1 MKGFINII
9 GIIFIAAT
17 AIMLLFN
24 YSVQAYK
31 KESVVTAM
39 LESAKVA
46 VVESQDHA
54 SRIEENVALI
64 SEEDFEQA
72 FERAINENLNINV
85 TIQDINYRYL
95 EIDDDL
101 KAIDIQLVTENG
113 DRFKTTFR
121 QNISEKE

>member
-9 GIIFIAAT
+9 GIMFIAAT

-54 SRIEENVALI
+54 SRIEETVALI
-64 SEEDFEQA
+64 SEEYFEQA

-121 QNISEKE
+121 QNISAKE